1 MERFASCRSVC
12 CQSSGLLQDLD
23 RQIVTLLYQ
32 PLIGSFRSA
41 CFSRCGESWSK
52 TESGEKLD
60 SQTADG
66 GDADQPEDDSL
77 RKESL
82 RDRTVETYIKK
93 RNTNVCLYMN

>member
-1 MERFASCRSVC
+1 MSNYWKDLLPVDPYVVK
-12 CQSSGLLQDLD
+12 SSGLLQDLD

-77 RKESL
+77 RKG
-82 RDRTVETYIKK
+82 KA
-93 RNTNVCLYMN
+93 